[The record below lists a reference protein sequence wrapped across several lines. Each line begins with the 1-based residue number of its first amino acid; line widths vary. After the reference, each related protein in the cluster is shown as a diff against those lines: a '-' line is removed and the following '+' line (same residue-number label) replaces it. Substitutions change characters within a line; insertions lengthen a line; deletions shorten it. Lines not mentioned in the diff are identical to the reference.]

1 MKVKLCY
8 SFYMNKDLYELSYSA
23 KKDFNKKVFHIVLFV
38 VLIYLSINLIL
49 NFVVFPLR
57 QSSVSMEPDIIE
69 NSCIFFTPLKG
80 CSRGDVVVLE
90 PFTEEKLSVFS
101 KLNDLFVTF
110 FTAQQFSIF
119 RDKKLMGDQFL
130 IRRVIGMPG
139 DTIYMRDH
147 VLYIKPQGDKHF
159 LTEFELVKK
168 SYNINVLA
176 SPAGWDNAIGVTG
189 SFEEI
194 VLGENEYFVLG
205 DNRNSCIDSRLW
217 GVVTKSDIK
226 ATALFCYFP
235 FSKMR
240 LF

>member
-1 MKVKLCY
+1 
-8 SFYMNKDLYELSYSA
+8 
-23 KKDFNKKVFHIVLFV
+23 
-38 VLIYLSINLIL
+38 
-49 NFVVFPLR
+49 
-57 QSSVSMEPDIIE
+57 
-69 NSCIFFTPLKG
+69 
-80 CSRGDVVVLE
+80 
-90 PFTEEKLSVFS
+90 
-101 KLNDLFVTF
+101 
-110 FTAQQFSIF
+110 
-119 RDKKLMGDQFL
+119 MGDQFL

-159 LTEFELVKK
+159 LTEFELIKK

-176 SPAGWDNAIGVTG
+176 SPAGWDNLIGVTG

-217 GVVTKSDIK
+217 GVVPKSDIK

-235 FSKMR
+235 FSKLR

>member
-1 MKVKLCY
+1 M
-8 SFYMNKDLYELSYSA
+8 
-23 KKDFNKKVFHIVLFV
+23 
-38 VLIYLSINLIL
+38 
-49 NFVVFPLR
+49 R
-57 QSSVSMEPDIIE
+57 QKSVSMEPDIIE
-69 NSCIFFTPLKG
+69 NSCIFFTPLKS
-80 CSRGDVVVLE
+80 CSRGDVVLLE
-90 PFTEEKLSVFS
+90 PFTEEKLNFLS
-101 KLNDLFVTF
+101 KMSDLFVRF
-110 FTAQQFSIF
+110 FTAQQFSIY

-159 LTEFELVKK
+159 LTEFELIKK

-176 SPAGWDNAIGVTG
+176 SPVGWDNLIGVTG

-217 GVVTKSDIK
+217 GVVSKSDIK

-235 FSKMR
+235 FSKLR

>member
-1 MKVKLCY
+1 MKLKLCY
-8 SFYMNKDLYELSYSA
+8 SFCMNKDLYELSYSA

-57 QSSVSMEPDIIE
+57 QASVSMEPDIIE

-80 CSRGDVVVLE
+80 CSRGDVVLLE
-90 PFTEEKLSVFS
+90 PFTEEKLNFLS
-101 KLNDLFVTF
+101 KMSDLFVRF
-110 FTAQQFSIF
+110 FTAQQFSIY

-159 LTEFELVKK
+159 LTEFELIKK

-176 SPAGWDNAIGVTG
+176 SPAGWDNLIGVTG

-217 GVVTKSDIK
+217 GVVSKSDIK

-235 FSKMR
+235 FSKLR

>member
-1 MKVKLCY
+1 
-8 SFYMNKDLYELSYSA
+8 MNKDLYELSYSA

-49 NFVVFPLR
+49 SFVIFPLR
-57 QSSVSMEPDIIE
+57 QKSVSMEPDIIE
-69 NSCIFFTPLKG
+69 KSCIFFTPLKG
-80 CSRGDVVVLE
+80 CSRGDVVLLE
-90 PFTEEKLSVFS
+90 PFTEEKLNFLS
-101 KLNDLFVTF
+101 KMSDLFVRF
-110 FTAQQFSIF
+110 FTAQQFSIY

-159 LTEFELVKK
+159 LTEFELIKK

-176 SPAGWDNAIGVTG
+176 SPAGWDNLIGVTG

-217 GVVTKSDIK
+217 GVVSKSDIK

-235 FSKMR
+235 FSKLR

>member
-1 MKVKLCY
+1 
-8 SFYMNKDLYELSYSA
+8 MNKDLYELSYSA

-49 NFVVFPLR
+49 NFVIFPLR
-57 QSSVSMEPDIIE
+57 QASVSMEPDIIE

-90 PFTEEKLSVFS
+90 PFTEEKLNFFS
-101 KLNDLFVTF
+101 KINDLFVRF

-119 RDKKLMGDQFL
+119 RDNKLMGDQFL

-159 LTEFELVKK
+159 LTEFELIKK

-176 SPAGWDNAIGVTG
+176 SPAGWDNLIGVTG

-217 GVVTKSDIK
+217 GVVSKSDIK

-235 FSKMR
+235 FSKLR

>member
-1 MKVKLCY
+1 MKLKLCY
-8 SFYMNKDLYELSYSA
+8 SFCMNKDLYELSYSA

-57 QSSVSMEPDIIE
+57 QKSVSMEPDIIE

-80 CSRGDVVVLE
+80 CSRGDVVLLE
-90 PFTEEKLSVFS
+90 PFTEEKLNFLS
-101 KLNDLFVTF
+101 KMSDLFVRF
-110 FTAQQFSIF
+110 FTAQQFSIY

-159 LTEFELVKK
+159 LTEFELIKK

-176 SPAGWDNAIGVTG
+176 SPAGWDNLIGVTG

-217 GVVTKSDIK
+217 GVVSKSDIK

-235 FSKMR
+235 FSKLR

>member
-1 MKVKLCY
+1 
-8 SFYMNKDLYELSYSA
+8 MNKDLYELSYSA

-49 NFVVFPLR
+49 NFVIFPLR
-57 QSSVSMEPDIIE
+57 QKSVSMEPDIIE

-80 CSRGDVVVLE
+80 CSRGDVVLLE
-90 PFTEEKLSVFS
+90 PFTEEKLNFLS
-101 KLNDLFVTF
+101 KMSDLFVRF
-110 FTAQQFSIF
+110 FTAQQFSIY

-159 LTEFELVKK
+159 LTEFELIKK

-176 SPAGWDNAIGVTG
+176 SPAGWDNLIGVTG

-217 GVVTKSDIK
+217 GVVSKSDIK

-235 FSKMR
+235 FSKLR

>member
-1 MKVKLCY
+1 
-8 SFYMNKDLYELSYSA
+8 MNKDLYELSYSA

-57 QSSVSMEPDIIE
+57 QASVSMEPDIIE
-69 NSCIFFTPLKG
+69 NSCIFFTPLRG

-90 PFTEEKLSVFS
+90 PFTEEKLNFFS
-101 KLNDLFVTF
+101 KINDLFIRF

-119 RDKKLMGDQFL
+119 RDNKLMGDQFL

-159 LTEFELVKK
+159 LTEFELIKK

-176 SPAGWDNAIGVTG
+176 SPAGWDNLIGVTG

-217 GVVTKSDIK
+217 GVVAKSDTK

-235 FSKMR
+235 FSKLR

>member
-1 MKVKLCY
+1 MKLKLCY
-8 SFYMNKDLYELSYSA
+8 SFCMNKDLYELSYSA

-49 NFVVFPLR
+49 NFVIFPLR
-57 QSSVSMEPDIIE
+57 QASVSMEPDIIE

-90 PFTEEKLSVFS
+90 PFTEEKLNFFS
-101 KLNDLFVTF
+101 KINDLFIRF

-119 RDKKLMGDQFL
+119 RDNKLMGDQFL

-139 DTIYMRDH
+139 DTVYMRDH

-159 LTEFELVKK
+159 LTEFELIKK

-176 SPAGWDNAIGVTG
+176 SPAGWDNLIGVTG

-205 DNRNSCIDSRLW
+205 DNRKSCIDSRLW
-217 GVVTKSDIK
+217 GVVPKSDIK

-235 FSKMR
+235 FSKLR

>member
-1 MKVKLCY
+1 MKLKLCY
-8 SFYMNKDLYELSYSA
+8 SFCMNKDLYELSYSA

-49 NFVVFPLR
+49 NFVIFPLR
-57 QSSVSMEPDIIE
+57 QKSVSMEPDIIE

-80 CSRGDVVVLE
+80 CSRGDVVLLE
-90 PFTEEKLSVFS
+90 PFTEEKLNFLS
-101 KLNDLFVTF
+101 KMSDLFVRF
-110 FTAQQFSIF
+110 FTAQQFSIY

-159 LTEFELVKK
+159 LTEFELIKK

-176 SPAGWDNAIGVTG
+176 SPVGWDNLIGVTG

-217 GVVTKSDIK
+217 GVVPKSDIK

-235 FSKMR
+235 FSKLR

>member
-1 MKVKLCY
+1 MKLKLCY
-8 SFYMNKDLYELSYSA
+8 SFCMNKDLYELSYSA

-49 NFVVFPLR
+49 NFVIFPLR
-57 QSSVSMEPDIIE
+57 QKSVSMEPDIIE

-80 CSRGDVVVLE
+80 CSRGDVVLLE
-90 PFTEEKLSVFS
+90 PFTEEKLNFLS
-101 KLNDLFVTF
+101 KMSDLFVRF
-110 FTAQQFSIF
+110 FTAQQFSIY

-159 LTEFELVKK
+159 LTEFELIKK

-176 SPAGWDNAIGVTG
+176 SPAGWDNLIGVTG

-217 GVVTKSDIK
+217 GVVSKSDIK

-235 FSKMR
+235 FSKLR

>member
-1 MKVKLCY
+1 
-8 SFYMNKDLYELSYSA
+8 MNKDLYELSYSA

-57 QSSVSMEPDIIE
+57 QKSVSMEPDIIE

-80 CSRGDVVVLE
+80 CSRGDVVLLE
-90 PFTEEKLSVFS
+90 PFTEEKLNFLS
-101 KLNDLFVTF
+101 KMSDLFVRF
-110 FTAQQFSIF
+110 FTAQQFSIY

-159 LTEFELVKK
+159 LTEFELIKK

-176 SPAGWDNAIGVTG
+176 SPAGWDNLIGVTG

-217 GVVTKSDIK
+217 GVVSKSDIK

-235 FSKMR
+235 FSKLR

>member
-1 MKVKLCY
+1 
-8 SFYMNKDLYELSYSA
+8 MNKDLYELSYSA

-57 QSSVSMEPDIIE
+57 QASVSMEPDIIE

-80 CSRGDVVVLE
+80 CSRGDVVLLE
-90 PFTEEKLSVFS
+90 PFTEEKLNFLS
-101 KLNDLFVTF
+101 KMSDLFVRF
-110 FTAQQFSIF
+110 FTAQQFSIY

-159 LTEFELVKK
+159 LTEFELIKK

-176 SPAGWDNAIGVTG
+176 SPAGWDNLIGVTG

-217 GVVTKSDIK
+217 GVVSKSDIK

-235 FSKMR
+235 FSKLR

>member
-1 MKVKLCY
+1 MKLKLCY
-8 SFYMNKDLYELSYSA
+8 SFCMNKDLYELSYSA

-49 NFVVFPLR
+49 NFVIFPLR
-57 QSSVSMEPDIIE
+57 QKSVSMEPDIIE
-69 NSCIFFTPLKG
+69 NSCIFFTPLKS
-80 CSRGDVVVLE
+80 CSRGDVVLLE
-90 PFTEEKLSVFS
+90 PFTEEKLNFLS
-101 KLNDLFVTF
+101 KMSDLFVRF
-110 FTAQQFSIF
+110 FTAQQFSIY

-159 LTEFELVKK
+159 LTEFELIKK

-176 SPAGWDNAIGVTG
+176 SPAGWDNLIGVTG

-217 GVVTKSDIK
+217 GVVSKSDIK

-235 FSKMR
+235 FSKLR

>member
-1 MKVKLCY
+1 MKLKLCY
-8 SFYMNKDLYELSYSA
+8 SFCMNKDLYELSYSA

-57 QSSVSMEPDIIE
+57 QKSVSMEPDIIE

-80 CSRGDVVVLE
+80 RSRGDVVLLE
-90 PFTEEKLSVFS
+90 PFTEEKLNFLS
-101 KLNDLFVTF
+101 KMSDLFVRF
-110 FTAQQFSIF
+110 FTAQQFSIY

-159 LTEFELVKK
+159 LTEFELIKK

-176 SPAGWDNAIGVTG
+176 SPAGWDNLIGVTG

-217 GVVTKSDIK
+217 GVVSKSDIK

-235 FSKMR
+235 FSKLR